1 MDRHSSFTLGF
12 ILAHASG
19 GNEFLV
25 RSLIVNWSIKMFYK
39 PTPPRNS
46 SYAWAAMQ
54 HHTCIFCVKN
64 ELIVLRM
71 YTAMYMHT
79 PFPV

>member
-1 MDRHSSFTLGF
+1 
-12 ILAHASG
+12 
-19 GNEFLV
+19 
-25 RSLIVNWSIKMFYK
+25 MFYK

-54 HHTCIFCVKN
+54 LDVCMYIHHTCIFCVKN